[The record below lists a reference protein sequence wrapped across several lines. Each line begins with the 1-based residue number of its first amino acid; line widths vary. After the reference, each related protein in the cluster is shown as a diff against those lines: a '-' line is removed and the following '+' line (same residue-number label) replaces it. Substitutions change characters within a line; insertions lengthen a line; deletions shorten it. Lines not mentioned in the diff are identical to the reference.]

1 MPVVFDNPSVWKAS
15 NIALVTL
22 CGEDR
27 ISFLHNFCS
36 NDIKR
41 LALHTTVEAYIPN
54 IKGKCLGFVIVY
66 QGSDELI
73 LVTNDYKIEELVAH
87 LNRYIITEDVEINLE
102 LSPPCSLVTGEGI
115 REWLQREQPT
125 GTLIAN
131 NWFEQDSYW
140 LLSDLSDLSREQQ
153 TSLTSLSDQQVH
165 AARIHNGT
173 PLYGLDITED
183 NLAQEVNRDQ
193 QAISFTKGCYLGQ
206 EPIARIDALGNVHWY
221 LVRVDNQIVNAD
233 PNSTLTLEGQPIA
246 RIRST
251 SPESGLALAYVKR
264 GYHEP
269 QSTLETDQGVLK
281 VI

>member
-1 MPVVFDNPSVWKAS
+1 MPTVFNNPSVWKSS

-22 CGEDR
+22 RGEDR
-27 ISFLHNFCS
+27 INFLHNFCS
-36 NDIKR
+36 NDIKK
-41 LALHTTVEAYIPN
+41 LALHRTIEAYIPN
-54 IKGKCLGFVIVY
+54 IKGKCIGFVSVY
-66 QGSDELI
+66 RGNDELI
-73 LVTNDYKIEELVAH
+73 LVTNDYKTEELVAH
-87 LNRYIITEDVEINLE
+87 LDRYIITEDVEIKLE
-102 LSPPCSLVTGEGI
+102 LSRPCSLLTGNGI
-115 REWLQREQPT
+115 HEWLQREQPT

-140 LLSDLSDLSREQQ
+140 LLSELSNQQ
-153 TSLTSLSDQQVH
+153 RDSLTPLSDQQVH
-165 AARIHNGT
+165 TARIHNGT

-221 LVRVDNQIVNAD
+221 LVRVDNQNVNAAAD
-233 PNSTLTLEGQPIA
+233 STLTLQGQPIA
-246 RIRST
+246 KIRST

-269 QSTLETDQGVLK
+269 QSILDTDQGTLK
-281 VI
+281 VF